1 MSGIAPDGLMGLG
14 FADISVPTSLS
25 KMGLVRNSFSM
36 CFDEEGSGR
45 IYFGDQG
52 SPLQQATPFLTSDG
66 K

>member
-14 FADISVPTSLS
+14 FADISVPTFLS
-25 KMGLVRNSFSM
+25 KMGLVRNSFSL
-36 CFDEEGSGR
+36 CFNEEGSGR

-52 SPLQQATPFLTSDG
+52 SPLQQSTPFLTSDG

>member
-14 FADISVPTSLS
+14 FADISVPTFLS

-52 SPLQQATPFLTSDG
+52 SPLLQYTPFLTSDG